1 MCKTIRDIIPIG
13 SKAIINGQEY
23 LSDETMLA
31 GISEKMCPYIRFLH
45 ENGKCEIYG
54 LDIRTNKIF
63 PLQEEQ
69 KQAFLECSELHQKRF
84 SGDSVTKTVIHK
96 SDCYL
101 EGHKDMSKLIATYA
115 SQERFPARLSV
126 CGKDYNVMWYS
137 LKGDKTGGSLIVSV
151 SEKEMTEGLA
161 TQSFY
166 HDVEFVVTLGNE
178 DLKYQ
183 GSVVRV
189 ECLGEEYLLYV
200 HPYAKEIM
208 QSTKANRTVFENIL
222 NPFSVLDFVVNK
234 ADSGVTGVV
243 YPHSDEKPIHNYLIV
258 GVLKNINIT
267 VEDCVI
273 GPVRIGG
280 KIEASKEFASTL
292 SSIEEPY
299 TVAWVNVDADSHYNA
314 FIEGKKMLAAA
325 TEFLSFLFKND
336 LYADWFGVGD
346 LDNKVWDVRS
356 HYPKISLETVH
367 YIENCITGES
377 ITLRDESVRTP
388 SVVCLD
394 ENAEYLLDYE
404 WIETFFRK
412 IQAENKKILRLQ
424 YAIKWIVQAWTAE
437 DPYDK
442 IIYCSTAL
450 EFIVNGEKGT
460 NILDEYASMA
470 DRPKFTKAER
480 RTLINQVTEGAKIEE
495 ISGFSDEI
503 LAQLNESIRKMINSK
518 LTEVSFATKLD
529 RLISRLSVPVLEEE
543 KDLLKRARFIR
554 NELIHGIEMSSI
566 STSEM
571 KKLCGI
577 TSRVL
582 MYKLV
587 DELRRE

>member
-1 MCKTIRDIIPIG
+1 MCKTIRDFIPIG
-13 SKAIINGQEY
+13 KKAVINGQEY
-23 LSDETMLA
+23 LSNETMIA
-31 GISEKMCPYIRFLH
+31 GTSEKMCSYIRFSQ
-45 ENGKCEIYG
+45 ETGKSVIYG
-54 LDIRTNKIF
+54 LDIQTNKIF
-63 PLQEEQ
+63 PLQEEKAQ
-69 KQAFLECSELHQKRF
+69 VFLACNDLHQKRF
-84 SGDSVTKTVIHK
+84 ASEDIAETVNHK
-96 SDCYL
+96 PDCFIDA
-101 EGHKDMSKLIATYA
+101 HKDLASLITTYTNE
-115 SQERFPARLSV
+115 ERFLSKLSV
-126 CGKDYNVMWYS
+126 CGRDYTVIWYS
-137 LKGDKTGGSLIVSV
+137 LKGDQTGGSLIVSV
-151 SEKEMTEGLA
+151 SKEAMSEGLFS
-161 TQSFY
+161 QSFY
-166 HDVEFVVTLGNE
+166 HDVEFVVTLGDE

-189 ECLGEEYLLYV
+189 ECMKEEYLLYV

-243 YPHSDEKPIHNYLIV
+243 YPHSDEKPIHNYLVV

-325 TEFLSFLFKND
+325 TEFLSFIFKND
-336 LYADWFGVGD
+336 LYADWFGVVE

-388 SVVCLD
+388 SAICFD
-394 ENAEYLLDYE
+394 ENAEYLLDYD

-460 NILDEYASMA
+460 NILDEYANMA

-503 LAQLNESIRKMINSK
+503 LAQLNESIQKMINSK

-543 KDLLKRARFIR
+543 KNLLKRARFIR

>member
-1 MCKTIRDIIPIG
+1 MYKTIHDIVAIG
-13 SKAIINGQEY
+13 SKAVINGQQY
-23 LSDETMLA
+23 SSDETMLI
-31 GISEKMCPYIRFLH
+31 GTSEKMCSYIRFSQ
-45 ENGKCEIYG
+45 ENGNYEIYG
-54 LDIRTNKIF
+54 LDIQTNKIF
-63 PLQEEQ
+63 LLQEEQ
-69 KQAFLECSELHQKRF
+69 KQVFLVCNELHQKRF
-84 SGDSVTKTVIHK
+84 ASEGVSETVNHK
-96 SDCYL
+96 PDCFIDA
-101 EGHKDMSKLIATYA
+101 HKNLASLIITHANK
-115 SQERFPARLSV
+115 ERFPSKICV
-126 CGKDYNVMWYS
+126 CDKEYAVIWYS
-137 LKGDKTGGSLIVSV
+137 LKGDQTGGSLIVSV
-151 SEKEMTEGLA
+151 SKEVMSEGLSS
-161 TQSFY
+161 QSFY
-166 HDVEFVVTLGNE
+166 HDIEFVVTLGHE

-243 YPHSDEKPIHNYLIV
+243 YPHSDEKPIHNYLVV

-280 KIEASKEFASTL
+280 KIEASKEFAGSL
-292 SSIEEPY
+292 SSLEDPY
-299 TVAWVNVDADSHYNA
+299 TVVWVNVDADSHYKA

-325 TEFLSFLFKND
+325 TEFLSFILKND
-336 LYADWFGVGD
+336 LYADWFGVVD

-388 SVVCLD
+388 SAICLD

-480 RTLINQVTEGAKIEE
+480 RTLINQVAEGAKIEE

-503 LAQLNESIRKMINSK
+503 LAKLNESVQKMINSK

-543 KDLLKRARFIR
+543 KDLLKRARSIR

-571 KKLCGI
+571 KKLCGV

>member
-23 LSDETMLA
+23 LSDETMLI
-31 GISEKMCPYIRFLH
+31 GTSEKMCPYIRFLH
-45 ENGKCEIYG
+45 ESGNYEIYG

-63 PLQEEQ
+63 SLQEGQ
-69 KQAFLECSELHQKRF
+69 KQAFLECNELHQKRF
-84 SGDSVTKTVIHK
+84 SSDGVTETVIHK
-96 SDCYL
+96 SDCYV
-101 EGHKDMSKLIATYA
+101 EGYKDISTLIATHV

-126 CGKDYNVMWYS
+126 CDKYYNVTWYS

-166 HDVEFVVTLGNE
+166 HDIEFVVTLDEN
-178 DLKYQ
+178 DLRYQ
-183 GSVVRV
+183 GSAVRV
-189 ECLGEEYLLYV
+189 ERLDEEYLLYV

-208 QSTKANRTVFENIL
+208 QSTKTNRTVFENIIS
-222 NPFSVLDFVVNK
+222 PFSVLDFVVNK
-234 ADSGVTGVV
+234 ADSGVTRVV
-243 YPHSDEKPIHNYLIV
+243 YPHSNEKPIHNYLVV
-258 GVLKNINIT
+258 GVLKNVDVTI
-267 VEDCVI
+267 EDCVI
-273 GPVRIGG
+273 GPVRVGT
-280 KIEASKEFASTL
+280 KMEASKEFANAL
-292 SSIEEPY
+292 SSLEEPY
-299 TVAWVNVDADSHYNA
+299 TVIWVNVDADSHYNA
-314 FIEGKKMLAAA
+314 FLEGKKMLAAA
-325 TEFLSFLFKND
+325 TEFLSFVIKND
-336 LYADWFGVGD
+336 LYTDWFGIVG
-346 LDNKVWDVRS
+346 LDNKMWDVRS
-356 HYPKISLETVH
+356 HYPKISLETIH

-388 SVVCLD
+388 SAICLD
-394 ENAEYLLDYE
+394 EKAEYLFDYE

-412 IQAENKKILRLQ
+412 IQAENKKVLRLE
-424 YAIKWIVQAWTAE
+424 YAIKWIVQAWAAE

-480 RTLINQVTEGAKIEE
+480 RTLINQVAEGAKIEE
-495 ISGFSDEI
+495 ISGFSDEM
-503 LAQLNESIRKMINSK
+503 LAKLNESVQKMINSK

-543 KDLLKRARFIR
+543 KDLLKRARSIR

-577 TSRVL
+577 TSRLL